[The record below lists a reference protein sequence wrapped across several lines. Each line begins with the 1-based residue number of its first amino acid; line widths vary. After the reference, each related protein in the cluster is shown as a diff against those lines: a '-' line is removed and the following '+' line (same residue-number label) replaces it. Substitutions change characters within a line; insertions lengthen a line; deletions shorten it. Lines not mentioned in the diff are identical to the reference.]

1 MRESNEERKVVMAN
15 LLEGQVGIIT
25 GAARGMG
32 RAIAIAFAKEGA
44 AVGLLDVQEEELQ
57 QVV

>member
-1 MRESNEERKVVMAN
+1 MAN